1 LIPKGFLMPA
11 PFDNEKLRDAIFSE
25 DAVKNRRNTQ
35 AIETASNTLVSARVI
50 EQLPAS
56 VKPFESVQAEIE
68 KQLGL
73 AAGEKMARE
82 RGEAAIAK
90 LKAGENAP
98 LSWSPPQDVSR
109 AQAQGPA
116 AEMVR
121 AIFNA
126 PANAL
131 PAYLGFP
138 MSNGGY
144 AVFRIS
150 AVKQPKEALD
160 PQRIEAIKAQLD
172 QTVSQDDFAAFL
184 GSLRQRYPVTINS
197 KAIDAA
203 KQQ

>member
-1 LIPKGFLMPA
+1 MPA
-11 PFDNEKLRDAIFSE
+11 PFDNEKQRDAIFSE
-25 DAVKNRRNTQ
+25 DAIKNRRNTQ

-50 EQLPAS
+50 EQMPPS

-68 KQLGL
+68 KKLGFE
-73 AAGEKMARE
+73 AGQKMARE
-82 RGEAAIAK
+82 RGEASLAK
-90 LKAGENAP
+90 LRAGEDAP
-98 LSWSPPQDVSR
+98 LNWSPPQDVSR

-126 PANAL
+126 PAAKL

-138 MSNGGY
+138 MPNGGY

-160 PQRIEAIKAQLD
+160 ETRVKAIKAQLD
-172 QTVSQDDFAAFL
+172 QTVAQDDFAAYIT
-184 GSLRQRYPVTINS
+184 SLRQRYPVTINN
-197 KAIDAA
+197 KVLETP